1 MFRLEKKS
9 DKAILTI
16 YGYVGGA
23 YLDFRAVENALHDIK
38 TSGIKHVDFWMHTYG
53 GDVFE
58 GNLMITFINEFQKAG
73 GVVDLYAPGI
83 IASMGVPIAMAC
95 NTRYIASNG
104 LSMIHTVRGGAYG
117 TAKDMEQTAKLL
129 RIIEKQF
136 KKRLLEIT
144 NKTEAEVNEWMD
156 GSDYWYDADELI
168 EMGLFNKKI
177 PSTVTDITTL
187 NREEIET
194 LGARGVYERFAAVL
208 IPELKIQN
216 KTEMDKKTLINRYGL
231 TTVTEAS
238 SEEEIMAAIDTK
250 IKAGDDKAK
259 EAETKLKES
268 QKSAI
273 KAAVKAAKDAGKIPE
288 AKVAEYEERG
298 ERIGLEELNA
308 IFADM
313 QVYESITDKLEG
325 KGGGEGPKAASRKDW
340 DWDKW
345 QTEAAANKV
354 VEAELEAMPRKDPEA
369 FKALYKAKYGVEPEL

>member
-16 YGYVGGA
+16 YGYVGGV

-73 GVVDLYAPGI
+73 GTIHLHAPGV
-83 IASMGVPIAMAC
+83 IASMGGPISMAC
-95 NTRYIASNG
+95 DKRYIAENG
-104 LSMIHTVRGGAYG
+104 LCMIHAPKGGGYG
-117 TAKDMEQTAKLL
+117 TAKDHEQYAKLL
-129 RIIEKQF
+129 RSIEKQF

-156 GSDYWYDADELI
+156 GTDYWYDADELI
-168 EMGLFNKKI
+168 DMGLFDEKI

-187 NREEIET
+187 DREEIET

-208 IPELKIQN
+208 IPESKIQN

-231 TTVTEAS
+231 TAVTEAS
-238 SEEEIMAAIDTK
+238 SEEEIMAAIDAK

-268 QKSAI
+268 QKASIEASVD
-273 KAAVKAAKDAGKIPE
+273 AAVSAGKISKE
-288 AKVAEYEERG
+288 KRDEYVARG
-298 ERIGLEELNA
+298 EKIGLEELNA

-313 QVYESITDKLEG
+313 QVYETITDKLQG
-325 KGGGEGPKAASRKDW
+325 KGGGEGPKATSRKDW

-345 QTEAAANKV
+345 QTEAAANKAV
-354 VEAELEAMPRKDPEA
+354 ATELEAMPKKDPET